1 MLCESTRRGRSERG
15 EEMTERIRRISVTK
29 DGERIRAEATVL
41 LAGETTTLAAEE
53 TVLPGETLAATED
66 RAIAALRK
74 TLYAAGVPKRAIATA
89 VKWYRERG
97 GK

>member
-15 EEMTERIRRISVTK
+15 EEMTERIRWISVTQN
-29 DGERIRAEATVL
+29 GGIVRAEAIVL
-41 LAGETTTLAAEE
+41 LTGETTTLAAEE
-53 TVLPGETLAATED
+53 TAQPGETLAVTED

-97 GK
+97 EK